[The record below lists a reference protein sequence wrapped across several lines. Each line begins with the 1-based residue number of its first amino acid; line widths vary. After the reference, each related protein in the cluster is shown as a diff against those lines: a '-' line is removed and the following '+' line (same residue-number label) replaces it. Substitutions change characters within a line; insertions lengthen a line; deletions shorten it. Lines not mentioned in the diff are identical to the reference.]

1 MLFDATPG
9 TDMGLPRQG
18 ELPFRYLNR
27 SAEPEKRRIRNLLE
41 KWYKDYPISAQ
52 KDVKERFRSDNQD
65 THQSAF
71 FELLVHA
78 MLRKL
83 GYDVE
88 PHPDIPGSSRR
99 PDFLVNTG
107 EQSFYLEATV
117 IGRDRRETA
126 ATAAEQDVL
135 NKLNSLVSPY
145 YRLTVSMSGRLTKF
159 LPHHRIVG
167 PFKQWLV
174 TDGPPVEHPT
184 WTLEGS
190 VGEPIR
196 IEHEDWELV
205 GEFVPWDANK
215 PNLPYPATEDT
226 FIVASATDIEVRFP
240 PIYHTLKEK
249 AGLYN
254 PDLPL
259 VIAVSASDDYL
270 PYGQIQEAQALFG
283 TGHVRNPINT
293 FSEHSKTPGLWIK
306 RNGEPSCGQVASVLT
321 VYKAIIYRLKDQRCR
336 MYLNPWSQEHQ
347 LPKSLYVLPHA
358 TVVDGEI
365 QWHEGRSVADLLET
379 KKGSHIP
386 GNTIWDDDPFQS

>member
-1 MLFDATPG
+1 MLFDATSK
-9 TDMGLPRQG
+9 TEMGVPREG
-18 ELPFRYLNR
+18 ELPFQYLNR
-27 SAEPEKRRIRNLLE
+27 SAKPEMERIRSLLE
-41 KWYKDYPISAQ
+41 DWYRDYPVAAQ
-52 KDVKERFRSDNQD
+52 KDVRERFRSDNRD

-88 PHPDIPGSSRR
+88 PHPDIPGSSHR
-99 PDFLVNTG
+99 PDFLVNTV

-117 IGRDRRETA
+117 IGRDRRETE

-135 NKLNSLVSPY
+135 DKLNGLVSPH

-159 LPHHRIVG
+159 LPRRQIVD
-167 PFKQWLV
+167 PFKQWLD
-174 TDGPPVEHPT
+174 TNIPPVEPLT
-184 WTLEGS
+184 STLEGL

-196 IEHEDWELV
+196 IEYYDWELI
-205 GEFVPWDANK
+205 GEFVRWPENK
-215 PNLPYPATEDT
+215 PNVPYPAAEDT
-226 FIVASATDIEVRFP
+226 FIVAWPTDVTDQFP
-240 PIYHTLKEK
+240 PIYETLQKK
-249 AGLYN
+249 AARYK

-306 RNGEPSCGQVASVLT
+306 RNGEPSCRQVASVLT
-321 VYKAIIYRLKDQRCR
+321 FYKAIIYRLKDQRCR
-336 MYLNPWSQEHQ
+336 MYLNPWSQENQ
-347 LPKSLYVLPHA
+347 LPKSLYVLPRA

-365 QWHEGRSVADLLET
+365 QWHEGRSVTDLLGT
-379 KKGSHIP
+379 TKGSHVP
-386 GNTIWDDDPFQS
+386 GNTMWG